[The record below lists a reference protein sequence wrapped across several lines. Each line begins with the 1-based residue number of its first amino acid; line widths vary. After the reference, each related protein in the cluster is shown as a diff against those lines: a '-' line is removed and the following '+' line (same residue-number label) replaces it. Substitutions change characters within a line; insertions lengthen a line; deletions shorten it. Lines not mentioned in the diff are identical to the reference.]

1 MSGLMRKDR
10 DRIQACTAMMAGLFA
25 VLVMLAGPTEK
36 AYAQGPLVA
45 DISADEVA
53 ITIDFN
59 GASLLLFGAMDGA
72 KDDDIIIAI
81 KGPDTKVVTRRKG
94 RTSGIW
100 INQDEVVW
108 SRAPSYYQLFTNR
121 EIEAITDDAARNT
134 LKIGDIPASLLVSD
148 GSKAELA
155 RDIDAWR
162 RALTRNM
169 QEAGLWG
176 LNEGQVEVIRGALF
190 RANVSLP
197 ANIVPGEYEVRIL
210 HLADGKFIA
219 EEKTTLS
226 VAKSGIGALIYQTA
240 HDHSVFYG
248 LFAIAFAVFAGWLAA
263 IAFRR

>member
-1 MSGLMRKDR
+1 MSGLMKR
-10 DRIQACTAMMAGLFA
+10 DRQGVEAWTALMAGLFA
-25 VLVMLAGPTEK
+25 LLVMLAGPTEK
-36 AYAQGPLVA
+36 AYAKGPLVA

-59 GASLLLFGAMDGA
+59 GASLLLFGALDGA
-72 KDDDIIIAI
+72 RDDDIIIAI
-81 KGPDTKVVTRRKG
+81 KGPDIEIVTRRKG

-108 SRAPSYYQLFTNR
+108 SRAPSYYHLFTNR
-121 EIEAITDDAARNT
+121 EIEAITDKANRAA
-134 LKIGDIPASLLVSD
+134 LSIGDIPASLLVSD
-148 GSKAELA
+148 DSKAELA
-155 RDIDAWR
+155 RDIDGWR

-169 QEAGLWG
+169 QQAGLWG
-176 LNEGQVEVIRGALF
+176 LNEGQVELIRGALF

-197 ANIVPGEYEVRIL
+197 ANIMPGEYEVHIL
-210 HLADGKFIA
+210 HLADGKLIA